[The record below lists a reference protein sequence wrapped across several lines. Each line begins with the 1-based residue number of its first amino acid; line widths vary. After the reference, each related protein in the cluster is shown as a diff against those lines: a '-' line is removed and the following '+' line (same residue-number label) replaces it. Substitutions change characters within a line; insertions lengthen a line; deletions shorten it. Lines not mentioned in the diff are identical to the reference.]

1 MGICVGIL
9 GPVGD
14 SWSVGVQVVDKVDDV
29 IGHVATGIDVE
40 EIRGMELWGRYEI
53 GGKEVHI
60 YSKSLTEPKM
70 GAILNLL
77 LTGNWVE
84 SGQNRHCRENSYNM
98 TMWVVYLHA
107 VEEGIVWG
115 PGIQGRL
122 EWKPIS

>member
-53 GGKEVHI
+53 GGKGVYI

-84 SGQNRHCRENSYNM
+84 SDAARTG
-98 TMWVVYLHA
+98 T
-107 VEEGIVWG
+107 VEKTLTI
-115 PGIQGRL
+115 
-122 EWKPIS
+122 